1 MSKRNKQTRVEL
13 LRELETLQQRV
24 KEMENKNLQADVR
37 LGGVT
42 EGALNESEQRYRTLA
57 EAAFEGIVIS
67 ENGIIADLNHQLAEM
82 SGYTRAELLGK
93 SVMTLVAP
101 ESRADVAEAIRTNR
115 LEPYE
120 LMGLRKDGTIFPAE
134 VRART
139 TWLSDRQL
147 RVSAVRD
154 ITEQKQT
161 QSVLR
166 ASESKFSIAFHTSPD
181 SININRLE
189 DGLYLD
195 VNQGFTEITGYTWED
210 VRGKTSLEIN
220 IWANPEDR
228 ARLIKGLHARGVVK
242 DLEATFRMKDGQ
254 TRAGLMSAKIIEING
269 QLCILSVTRD
279 ISQRK
284 QTERALRRTN
294 ELLQALVN
302 ASPVAIDMVDNSGN
316 VQLWSPTAEKFFGWK
331 ASEVIGQPLP
341 FITQGKQYELQEQ
354 IEEELRG
361 MAVSGQETRRIRKDG
376 SVIDVEL
383 WTAPLRDAEG
393 AVIGSVG
400 VMTDITERK
409 KAEQQIQALHSELL
423 VAYDE
428 TLEGWSRALNLR
440 DPNTDGHS
448 RRVVDVTI
456 NLARNVGIP
465 ESELIHLRRGAILHD
480 IGKMGI
486 PDHILLK
493 PGPLTAEEWRIM
505 QLHPVFAHEML
516 SKIPFLKPS
525 LDIPYAHHEKWNG
538 SGYPRRLKTIE
549 IPLAA
554 RVFAIVDNFDALTSD
569 RSYRPAWKREEALS
583 YIHDQAGIQFDPKIV
598 QIFLETIR

>member
-13 LRELETLQQRV
+13 LRELETLQERV

-82 SGYTRAELLGK
+82 SGYTRAELVGK

-101 ESRADVAEAIRTNR
+101 ESRADVAEAIRTDR

-269 QLCILSVTRD
+269 QRCILSVTRD

-316 VQLWSPTAEKFFGWK
+316 VQLWSPTAERFFGWK
-331 ASEVIGQPLP
+331 AAEVIGHPLP

-354 IEEELRG
+354 IEKELRG

-376 SVIDVEL
+376 AVIDVEL

-393 AVIGSVG
+393 AVMGSVG

-409 KAEQQIQALHSELL
+409 KAEQQIQALTPSCWLRTMRRWKDGRGLL
-423 VAYDE
+423 ICA
-428 TLEGWSRALNLR
+428 T
-440 DPNTDGHS
+440 PT
-448 RRVVDVTI
+448 
-456 NLARNVGIP
+456 P
-465 ESELIHLRRGAILHD
+465 
-480 IGKMGI
+480 MGI
-486 PDHILLK
+486 P
-493 PGPLTAEEWRIM
+493 GVWWM
-505 QLHPVFAHEML
+505 
-516 SKIPFLKPS
+516 
-525 LDIPYAHHEKWNG
+525 
-538 SGYPRRLKTIE
+538 
-549 IPLAA
+549 
-554 RVFAIVDNFDALTSD
+554 
-569 RSYRPAWKREEALS
+569 
-583 YIHDQAGIQFDPKIV
+583 
-598 QIFLETIR
+598 

>member
-1 MSKRNKQTRVEL
+1 MSKRNKQTRAEL
-13 LRELETLQQRV
+13 LRELEALHQRV
-24 KEMENKNLQADVR
+24 QELENKNLQAAVR
-37 LGGVT
+37 LGGNIV
-42 EGALNESEQRYRTLA
+42 GALNEGEQRYRTLA
-57 EAAFEGIVIS
+57 ETAFEGIVIS
-67 ENGIIADLNHQLAEM
+67 ENGIIADLNNQFAEM
-82 SGYTRAELLGK
+82 SGYTLGELLGK

-101 ESRADVAEAIRTNR
+101 ESLQEVAEAKRTNR

-120 LMGLRKDGTIFPAE
+120 FLGLRKDGTIFPLE

-139 TWLSDRQL
+139 TWISNRQL
-147 RVSAVRD
+147 RVAAIRD

-161 QSVLR
+161 ESVLR

-189 DGLYLD
+189 GGLYLD
-195 VNQGFTEITGYTWED
+195 INQGFTEITGYTWED

-228 ARLIKGLHARGVVK
+228 ARLVEGLRARGVVK
-242 DLEATFRMKDGQ
+242 DLEASFRMKDGQ
-254 TRAGLMSAKIIEING
+254 ERAGLMSARIIEINN
-269 QLCILSVTRD
+269 QRCILSVTRD
-279 ISQRK
+279 ISHRK
-284 QTERALRRTN
+284 QMEQALRRTN
-294 ELLQALVN
+294 ELLQALIN

-331 ASEVIGQPLP
+331 AAEVIGDQLP
-341 FITQGKQYELQEQ
+341 FITQGKQYELQKQ

-376 SVIDVEL
+376 SVMDVEL
-383 WTAPLRDAEG
+383 WTAPLRDSEG

-456 NLARNVGIP
+456 NLARNIGIP
-465 ESELIHLRRGAILHD
+465 ESELIHVRRGAILHD

-486 PDHILLK
+486 PDQILLK
-493 PGPLTAEEWRIM
+493 PGPLTMEEWRIM
-505 QLHPVFAHEML
+505 QFHPVFAYEML

-525 LDIPYAHHEKWNG
+525 LDIPYSHHEKWNG
-538 SGYPRRLKTIE
+538 SGYPRRLKRTE

-554 RVFAIVDNFDALTSD
+554 RVFAIVDTFDALTSD
-569 RSYRPAWKREEALS
+569 RSYRPSWKREEALT
-583 YIHDQAGIQFDPKIV
+583 YIHDQAGIQFDPDLV
-598 QIFLETIR
+598 RVFLETIH

>member
-1 MSKRNKQTRVEL
+1 M
-13 LRELETLQQRV
+13 
-24 KEMENKNLQADVR
+24 
-37 LGGVT
+37 
-42 EGALNESEQRYRTLA
+42 
-57 EAAFEGIVIS
+57 S
-67 ENGIIADLNHQLAEM
+67 ENGIIADLNNQFAEM
-82 SGYTRAELLGK
+82 SGYSRDELLGK

-101 ESRADVAEAIRTNR
+101 ESRLEAAEAIRTNR

-120 LMGLRKDGTIFPAE
+120 ILGLRKDGTILPLE

-139 TWLSDRQL
+139 TWISNRQL
-147 RVSAVRD
+147 RVAAIRD

-161 QSVLR
+161 ESVLR
-166 ASESKFSIAFHTSPD
+166 ASESKFSIAFRTSPD

-195 VNQGFTEITGYTWED
+195 INQGFTEITGYTWED

-228 ARLIKGLHARGVVK
+228 VRLVEGLRARGIVK

-254 TRAGLMSAKIIEING
+254 DRAGLMSARIIEING
-269 QLCILSVTRD
+269 QRCILSVTRD
-279 ISQRK
+279 ISERK
-284 QTERALRRTN
+284 QMERALRRTN

-331 ASEVIGQPLP
+331 ACEVIGQPLP

-354 IEEELRG
+354 IKEELKGR
-361 MAVSGQETRRIRKDG
+361 AVSGQETRRIRKDG
-376 SVIDVEL
+376 SVMDVEL
-383 WTAPLRDAEG
+383 WTAPLRDSEG

-448 RRVVDVTI
+448 KRVVDVTI
-456 NLARNVGIP
+456 NLARKVGIP
-465 ESELIHLRRGAILHD
+465 ESELIHVRRGAILHD

-493 PGPLTAEEWRIM
+493 PGPLTIEEWRVM
-505 QLHPVFAHEML
+505 QLHPVFAYEML

-525 LDIPYAHHEKWNG
+525 LDIPYSHHEKWNG
-538 SGYPRRLKTIE
+538 SGYPRQLKTTE

-554 RVFAIVDNFDALTSD
+554 RVFAIVDTFDALTSD
-569 RSYRPAWKREEALS
+569 RSYRPAWKRKEALS
-583 YIHDQAGIQFDPKIV
+583 YIHDQAGIQFDPEVV
-598 QIFLETIR
+598 QVFLETVR

>member
-1 MSKRNKQTRVEL
+1 MEL
-13 LRELETLQQRV
+13 LRELEALHRRV
-24 KEMENKNLQADVR
+24 QELENKNLQADVR
-37 LGGVT
+37 LGGNT
-42 EGALNESEQRYRTLA
+42 EAALNEGEQRYRTLA
-57 EAAFEGIVIS
+57 EAAFEGVVIS
-67 ENGIIADLNHQLAEM
+67 ENGVIADLNHQLAEM
-82 SGYTRAELLGK
+82 SGYTRGELLGK

-101 ESRADVAEAIRTNR
+101 ESRQDVAEAILTNR

-120 LMGLRKDGTIFPAE
+120 FMGLRKDGRVFPLE
-134 VRART
+134 VRARM
-139 TWLSDRQL
+139 TWISNRQL
-147 RVSAVRD
+147 RVAAIRD

-161 QSVLR
+161 ESVLR

-220 IWANPEDR
+220 IWAHPEDR
-228 ARLIKGLHARGVVK
+228 VRLIEGLRARGVVK

-254 TRAGLMSAKIIEING
+254 ERAGLMSARIIEING
-269 QLCILSVTRD
+269 HRCILSVTRD
-279 ISQRK
+279 ISERK
-284 QTERALRRTN
+284 QMEQSLRRTN
-294 ELLQALVN
+294 ELLQALIN

-316 VQLWSPTAEKFFGWK
+316 VQLWSPTAERFFGWK
-331 ASEVIGQPLP
+331 AAEVIGHPLP
-341 FITQGKQYELQEQ
+341 FITHGKQYELQEQ

-361 MAVSGQETRRIRKDG
+361 MAVSGQETQRIRKDG
-376 SVIDVEL
+376 SVMDVEL
-383 WTAPLRDAEG
+383 WTAPLHDSEG
-393 AVIGSVG
+393 AVMGSVG

-465 ESELIHLRRGAILHD
+465 ESELIHVRRGAILHD

-493 PGPLTAEEWRIM
+493 PGPLTTEEWRIM
-505 QLHPVFAHEML
+505 QLHPVFAYEML

-525 LDIPYAHHEKWNG
+525 LDIPYSHHEKWNG
-538 SGYPRRLKTIE
+538 SGYPRRLKTTE

-554 RVFAIVDNFDALTSD
+554 RVFAIVDTFDALTSD
-569 RSYRPAWKREEALS
+569 RSYRPAWKRVEALA
-583 YIHDQAGIQFDPKIV
+583 YIHDQAGIQFDPEV
-598 QIFLETIR
+598 VRVFLEMVS